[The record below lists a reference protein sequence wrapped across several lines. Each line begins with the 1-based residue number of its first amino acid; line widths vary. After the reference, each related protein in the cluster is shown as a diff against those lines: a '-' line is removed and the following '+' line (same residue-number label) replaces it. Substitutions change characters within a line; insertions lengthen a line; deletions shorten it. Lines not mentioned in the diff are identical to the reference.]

1 MRTIAKVDREKRN
14 GFYGK
19 EAIPMDQK
27 NLFKLVSFV
36 GLLIGGLG
44 TLLSGWA
51 DDKQQEALIE
61 EKVNEVLAARENAEK
76 AEES

>member
-1 MRTIAKVDREKRN
+1 
-14 GFYGK
+14 
-19 EAIPMDQK
+19 MDQK

-76 AEES
+76 VEES

>member
-1 MRTIAKVDREKRN
+1 
-14 GFYGK
+14 
-19 EAIPMDQK
+19 MDQK